1 MTNDQNV
8 VVEALKSS
16 SLVVLENGRIKSIVK
31 TGRSTIILREIPS
44 DASEESV
51 REIFAFPGCK
61 PIASVRSEIG
71 DTWFVTM
78 ESEEDAKD
86 TLMDLKL
93 KKRTFNGVSVKAR
106 LKTETVIRS
115 YFPSTQIP
123 AAAMGG
129 YPMMPF
135 TPYGAAAGAMAD
147 PNMQFSSGYGSG
159 SENTGRNARQ
169 GRDRPGA
176 FNEGNGERSPGSRA
190 GDSSQGGAY
199 GSSNSGSP
207 RRDGSGVNKRQG
219 GNGSNSGG
227 NNKTSSRD
235 RERDNNR
242 KGGSQGNGGN
252 GKGRDR
258 KDGEGNTSRPTP
270 PAPVIEINSS
280 ADFPPLPGDDHGP
293 STGSPAVV
301 PGAYSQSVL
310 HSTFSAA
317 AASFT
322 PAAAVIPPQGY
333 QGPFIKYS
341 IDDIMGIVSNIK
353 EAVLPDTV
361 QAVRKLCLVNAGEY
375 SGDYYCIVNG

>member
-1 MTNDQNV
+1 V

-16 SLVVLENGRIKSIVK
+16 SLVVLESGRIKSIVK

-61 PIASVRSEIG
+61 TISSVRSEIG

-115 YFPSTQIP
+115 YFPSTQMP
-123 AAAMGG
+123 AGGMG

-135 TPYGAAAGAMAD
+135 SPYSSGSNMAD
-147 PNMQFSSGYGSG
+147 SNMQFNSGYGSG
-159 SENTGRNARQ
+159 GENSGRPRQDRRQ
-169 GRDRPGA
+169 GFENGA
-176 FNEGNGERSPGSRA
+176 GNGDRSPGTRA
-190 GDSSQGGAY
+190 GGNYRGGEGESSQGAAY
-199 GSSNSGSP
+199 GGSSGTGSP
-207 RRDGSGVNKRQG
+207 RRDGGVNRRQG

-227 NNKTSSRD
+227 SSNKTGGPRD

-242 KGGSQGNGGN
+242 KTGGSQGNGSN

-258 KDGEGNTSRPTP
+258 KDGESSSRPAP
-270 PAPVIEINSS
+270 AAPVIEINSS

-293 STGSPAVV
+293 ATNSPAATT
-301 PGAYSQSVL
+301 GYSQSVL
-310 HSTFSAA
+310 HTTFSAA

-322 PAAAVIPPQGY
+322 PAAAMIPPRGY
-333 QGPFIKYS
+333 QGPYTKYS
-341 IDDIMGIVSNIK
+341 IDDVMSIVTNIK
-353 EAVLPDTV
+353 EAILPDTV
-361 QAVRKLCLVNAGEY
+361 QAVSPL
-375 SGDYYCIVNG
+375 